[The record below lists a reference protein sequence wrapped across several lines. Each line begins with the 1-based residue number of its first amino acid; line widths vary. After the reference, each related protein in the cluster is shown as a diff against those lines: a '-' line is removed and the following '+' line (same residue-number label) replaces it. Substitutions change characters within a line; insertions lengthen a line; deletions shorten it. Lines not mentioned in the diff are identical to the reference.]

1 MGRVEATDAPH
12 MPFHSPSDTSYAP
25 PEMLVAQV
33 AVASPRTA
41 YPQCGA
47 QLPPCGIAP
56 PVHVPSLACSGSGE
70 SGQVATEGLLRLT

>member
-1 MGRVEATDAPH
+1 
-12 MPFHSPSDTSYAP
+12 MPFHVPSDTGP
-25 PEMLVAQV
+25 LVSHV
-33 AVASPRTA
+33 ANGGYTA

-70 SGQVATEGLLRLT
+70 SGQLPSDGLLRLT

>member
-1 MGRVEATDAPH
+1 MDAPH
-12 MPFHSPSDTSYAP
+12 MPFHSPSDTSKSP
-25 PEMLVAQV
+25 PAMLVSQV

-47 QLPPCGIAP
+47 QLSPCGMAP

-70 SGQVATEGLLRLT
+70 RGQAALEGLLRLT